1 MKRKVIYKVNIMALL
16 VFLPVMLFMCKNSKY
31 SDFIINDAEGIQ
43 EPITPTVTTNEVT
56 DITITSAICGGNVIA
71 AGGAEVTAR
80 GICWSTSQN
89 PTITDS
95 LTTDSIGLGSF
106 ISSITG
112 LSAGATYYVRAY
124 ATNEVGTVYGEEKTF
139 TTKDGIAEITTKDV
153 TDITRMTA
161 RCGGNIVDDG
171 GADIT
176 ARGVCWSTN
185 QNPTIT
191 GSHTTDGS
199 GTGSYTSDIAGLT
212 ENTKYYVRAYATNEV
227 GTVYGEEK
235 TFTTKDG
242 IAEIT
247 TKDVTDITSMT
258 ARCGGNIV
266 DDGGADITARG
277 VCWSMSQNPTIS
289 DSHTT
294 DGSGI
299 GSFTSDIAELTENT
313 KYYVRAYA
321 TNEVGTVYGEEK
333 TFTTKYGGVAEVVT
347 NEVSDITTTTAKCGG
362 NVINDG
368 GYEINARGVCWS
380 TNQNSTI
387 SDSHTTDG
395 SGTGSFTSNI
405 TGLTKGTTYYVRAY
419 ATNEVGTVYG
429 EEKTFIT
436 KDGIA
441 EITTND
447 VTEITETTAVCGG
460 EVTDDGG
467 ATVTARGVCWSTS
480 QNPTITG
487 SHTTDGSGTGS
498 YTSNITGLNAGTT
511 YYVRAYATNSEG
523 TSYGSQKSF
532 TTTQHYEPP
541 TVTTNNVTGI
551 TETTAVCGG
560 NVTADG
566 GAMVTARGVC
576 WSTSQN
582 PTITGSHTTDGSGTG
597 SYTSNITG
605 LNTGTTYYVRAYATN
620 SGGTSYGSRKSFT
633 TNGQING
640 HEYVDLGLPSGV
652 KWATCNVGA
661 NSSSEYGKYYAWGEI
676 APKTSYDAGNSVTY
690 GQEMGDISGNPQ
702 YDAARA
708 NWGGTWRIPT
718 KAEFEELKYNCTW
731 TWTNEGGNRG
741 YRVTGAN
748 GNNIFFPAAGN
759 CEGISLNGV
768 GSEGYYWS
776 STPHQNYIQY
786 ASDLLFYSSDYLTVW
801 SYRYLG
807 QSVRPVS
814 D

>member
-1 MKRKVIYKVNIMALL
+1 MKRKVIYKVNIMALF

-80 GICWSTSQN
+80 GVCWSTSQN

-95 LTTDSIGLGSF
+95 LTTDSIGTGSF
-106 ISSITG
+106 TSSIIG

-124 ATNEVGTVYGEEKTF
+124 ATNGVGTAYGEEKTF

-153 TDITRMTA
+153 TDITSMTA
-161 RCGGNIVDDG
+161 VCGGDIADDG

-176 ARGVCWSTN
+176 ARGVCWSMS
-185 QNPTIT
+185 QNPTI
-191 GSHTTDGS
+191 SDSLTTDGS
-199 GTGSYTSDIAGLT
+199 GTGSFTSDIAGLT

-277 VCWSMSQNPTIS
+277 VCWS
-289 DSHTT
+289 
-294 DGSGI
+294 
-299 GSFTSDIAELTENT
+299 
-313 KYYVRAYA
+313 
-321 TNEVGTVYGEEK
+321 
-333 TFTTKYGGVAEVVT
+333 
-347 NEVSDITTTTAKCGG
+347 
-362 NVINDG
+362 
-368 GYEINARGVCWS
+368 
-380 TNQNSTI
+380 
-387 SDSHTTDG
+387 
-395 SGTGSFTSNI
+395 
-405 TGLTKGTTYYVRAY
+405 
-419 ATNEVGTVYG
+419 
-429 EEKTFIT
+429 
-436 KDGIA
+436 
-441 EITTND
+441 
-447 VTEITETTAVCGG
+447 
-460 EVTDDGG
+460 
-467 ATVTARGVCWSTS
+467 TS

-498 YTSNITGLNAGTT
+498 FTSNITGLNAGTT

-566 GAMVTARGVC
+566 GATVTARGVC

-582 PTITGSHTTDGSGTG
+582 PTISDSHTTDGSGTG
-597 SYTSNITG
+597 SYTSNMTG
-605 LNTGTTYYVRAYATN
+605 LNAGTTYYVRAYATNEKGTVYGEEKMFTTQSLPVVTTQEVTEIGTTSAICGGEVTDDGGSEVTARGVCWSTSENPTITDSHTTDGSGTGSYTSNMTGLDAGTTYYVRAYATN
-620 SGGTSYGSRKSFT
+620 SYGTSYGSQKSFT
-633 TNGQING
+633 TNEQING
-640 HEYVDLGLPSGV
+640 YDYVDLGLPSGL

-661 NSSSEYGKYYAWGEI
+661 SSPSEYGDYYAWGETTT
-676 APKTSYDAGNSVTY
+676 KSDYSSSNCVTF
-690 GQEMGDISGNPQ
+690 GQEIGDISGNPQ

-708 NWGGTWRIPT
+708 NWGDTWRMPT
-718 KAEFEELKYNCTW
+718 IEEFEELIEECEWEW
-731 TWTNEGGNRG
+731 TSEGENRG
-741 YRVTGAN
+741 YRVTGPN
-748 GNNIFFPAAGN
+748 GNSIFLPAAGYRVRT
-759 CEGISLNGV
+759 SLNYA
-768 GSEGYYWS
+768 GSYGDYWS
-776 STPHQNYIQY
+776 STPYESNTQY
-786 ASDLLFYSSDYLTVW
+786 ACYLSFSSGSHCAHWY
-801 SYRYLG
+801 YRYYG